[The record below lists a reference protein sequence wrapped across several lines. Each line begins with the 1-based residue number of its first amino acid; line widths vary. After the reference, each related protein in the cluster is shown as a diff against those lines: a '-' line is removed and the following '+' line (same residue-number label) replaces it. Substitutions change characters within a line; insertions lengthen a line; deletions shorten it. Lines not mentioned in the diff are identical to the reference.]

1 MTQPWKGGSDEPRP
15 TGGGP
20 TGGWLNRPWKGGSDE
35 PRPTRS
41 RGTRS
46 RPGGRR
52 RVSSSQV
59 GLMLLIVGGVFAVLA
74 PRFLSPGNLLNV
86 CTSASVV
93 AIVGL
98 GMTLAIASGN
108 FDLSVGST
116 AAFAGCVTM
125 SLVQQIGVAPAI
137 FAGLATGA
145 AVGLINGL
153 IVTELRV
160 PAFIAT
166 LGMLTI
172 VRGAALIYTG
182 GRDIYLYGQT
192 QYKILSSGPT
202 PVLLA
207 LALAAVLWFVL
218 QHTRFGRHILA
229 TGSNAASAQRV
240 GVRTSL
246 VLLGV
251 FSIVGA
257 TAALSGLVLSAQVL
271 TGNGRLATGLEL
283 SAIAVVVLGGTP
295 LTGGKAS
302 ITGTL
307 QGSVLVAV
315 INNGLNLLNV
325 SIFYQNVTLG
335 LLLLGALALE
345 AGHHRSIYLNPEL
358 AATAERR
365 PRGNP

>member
-1 MTQPWKGGSDEPRP
+1 
-15 TGGGP
+15 
-20 TGGWLNRPWKGGSDE
+20 
-35 PRPTRS
+35 
-41 RGTRS
+41 
-46 RPGGRR
+46 
-52 RVSSSQV
+52 
-59 GLMLLIVGGVFAVLA
+59 MLLIIGLVLA
-74 PRFLSPGNLLNV
+74 LLTPRFLTPGNLLNV

-125 SLVQQIGVAPAI
+125 SLVARIGVGPAI
-137 FAGLATGA
+137 FAGLASGGA
-145 AVGLINGL
+145 IGLLNGL

-192 QYKILSSGPT
+192 EYKILSNGLT

-207 LALAAVLWFVL
+207 LALAVLLGFVIR
-218 QHTRFGRHILA
+218 HTRFGRHILA
-229 TGSNAASAQRV
+229 TGSNPASALRV

-251 FSIVGA
+251 FAIVGA
-257 TAALSGLVLSAQVL
+257 SAALSGLILSAQVL

-302 ITGTL
+302 IMGTL

-325 SIFYQNVTLG
+325 SVYYQNVTLG
-335 LLLLGALALE
+335 LLLLGAVALE
-345 AGHHRSIYLNPEL
+345 ALKIDHRRVKQFID
-358 AATAERR
+358 R
-365 PRGNP
+365 

>member
-1 MTQPWKGGSDEPRP
+1 
-15 TGGGP
+15 
-20 TGGWLNRPWKGGSDE
+20 
-35 PRPTRS
+35 
-41 RGTRS
+41 
-46 RPGGRR
+46 
-52 RVSSSQV
+52 
-59 GLMLLIVGGVFAVLA
+59 MLLIVAAVFAFLT
-74 PRFLSPGNLLNV
+74 PRFLAPGNLLNI
-86 CTSASVV
+86 CTSASVA

-125 SLVQQIGVAPAI
+125 SLVPHIGVGPAI
-137 FAGLATGA
+137 FGGLASGGA
-145 AVGLINGL
+145 IGLLNGL

-172 VRGAALIYTG
+172 VRGTALIYTG

-192 QYKILSSGPT
+192 EYKVLSSGLT
-202 PVLLA
+202 PVLLT
-207 LALAAVLWFVL
+207 LALAFLLGFVL
-218 QHTRFGRHILA
+218 HHTRFGRHILA
-229 TGSNAASAQRV
+229 TGSNPASARRV
-240 GVRTSL
+240 GVRTSF

-251 FSIVGA
+251 FAIVGA
-257 TAALSGLVLSAQVL
+257 TAALSGLILSAQVL
-271 TGNGRLATGLEL
+271 TGNGRLASGLEL

-302 ITGTL
+302 IVGTL
-307 QGSVLVAV
+307 QGSMLVAV

-325 SIFYQNVTLG
+325 SVFYQNVTLG

-345 AGHHRSIYLNPEL
+345 ALKTDHRKVKQF
-358 AATAERR
+358 TAR
-365 PRGNP
+365 

>member
-1 MTQPWKGGSDEPRP
+1 MNANQP
-15 TGGGP
+15 
-20 TGGWLNRPWKGGSDE
+20 
-35 PRPTRS
+35 RS
-41 RGTRS
+41 A
-46 RPGGRR
+46 
-52 RVSSSQV
+52 RVASSQV
-59 GLMLLIVGGVFAVLA
+59 GLMLLIVCGAFTILS
-74 PRFLSPGNLLNV
+74 RQFLTPGNLLNV

-125 SLVQQIGVAPAI
+125 SLVQRIGVAPAI
-137 FAGLATGA
+137 LAGLATGA
-145 AVGLINGL
+145 SVGLINGL
-153 IVTELRV
+153 IVTELGV

-192 QYKILSSGPT
+192 QYKILSSGFA

-207 LALAAVLWFVL
+207 LALAFVLWFVL

-229 TGSNAASAQRV
+229 TGSNAASARRV

-302 ITGTL
+302 ISGTVL
-307 QGSVLVAV
+307 GSVLVAV
-315 INNGLNLLNV
+315 INNGLNLLNI

-335 LLLLGALALE
+335 LLLLGAIALE
-345 AGHHRSIYLNPEL
+345 ALGH
-358 AATAERR
+358 RR
-365 PRGNP
+365 TKQLTTP

>member
-1 MTQPWKGGSDEPRP
+1 
-15 TGGGP
+15 
-20 TGGWLNRPWKGGSDE
+20 
-35 PRPTRS
+35 
-41 RGTRS
+41 
-46 RPGGRR
+46 
-52 RVSSSQV
+52 
-59 GLMLLIVGGVFAVLA
+59 MLLIIGLVLA
-74 PRFLSPGNLLNV
+74 LLTPRFLTPGNLLNV

-125 SLVQQIGVAPAI
+125 SLVARIGVGPAI
-137 FAGLATGA
+137 FAGLASGGA
-145 AVGLINGL
+145 IGLLNGL

-192 QYKILSSGPT
+192 EYKILSNGLT

-207 LALAAVLWFVL
+207 LALAVLLGFVIR
-218 QHTRFGRHILA
+218 HTRFGRHILA
-229 TGSNAASAQRV
+229 TGSNPASARRV

-251 FSIVGA
+251 FAIVGA
-257 TAALSGLVLSAQVL
+257 SAALSGLILSAQVL

-302 ITGTL
+302 IMGTL

-325 SIFYQNVTLG
+325 SVYYQNVTLG
-335 LLLLGALALE
+335 LLLLGAVALE
-345 AGHHRSIYLNPEL
+345 ALKIDHRRVKQFID
-358 AATAERR
+358 R
-365 PRGNP
+365 

>member
-1 MTQPWKGGSDEPRP
+1 MTRFWKDGSPPQAARP
-15 TGGGP
+15 TGP
-20 TGGWLNRPWKGGSDE
+20 
-35 PRPTRS
+35 
-41 RGTRS
+41 
-46 RPGGRR
+46 GRR
-52 RVSSSQV
+52 RVATSQV
-59 GLMLLIVGGVFAVLA
+59 GLMLLIVGAVFSVLA
-74 PRFLSPGNLLNV
+74 PRFLNPGNLLNI

-116 AAFAGCVTM
+116 AALAGCVTM
-125 SLVQQIGVAPAI
+125 SLVQQIGVVPAI
-137 FAGLATGA
+137 LAGLATGA

-172 VRGAALIYTG
+172 VRGAALIYTR

-192 QYKILSSGPT
+192 QYKILSSGFT

-207 LALAAVLWFVL
+207 LAVALVLWFVL

-229 TGSNAASAQRV
+229 TGSNPASAQRV
-240 GVRTSL
+240 GVRTSF
-246 VLLGV
+246 VVLGV
-251 FSIVGA
+251 FSIVGIA
-257 TAALSGLVLSAQVL
+257 AALSGLILSAQVL

-302 ITGTL
+302 ILGTL

-325 SIFYQNVTLG
+325 SIFYQDVTLG
-335 LLLLGALALE
+335 LLLLVAL
-345 AGHHRSIYLNPEL
+345 GL
-358 AATAERR
+358 AANYHRR
-365 PRGNP
+365 IKSV